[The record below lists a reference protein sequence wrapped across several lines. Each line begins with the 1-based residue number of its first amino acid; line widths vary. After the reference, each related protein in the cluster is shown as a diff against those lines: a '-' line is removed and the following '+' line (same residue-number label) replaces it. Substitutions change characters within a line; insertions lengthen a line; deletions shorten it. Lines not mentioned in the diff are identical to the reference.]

1 MIAESDALAFAKV
14 AQSLRAAKSPLATA
28 EEIVGYTRQQLDAD
42 HAGLTLL
49 RARYRLET
57 VTATDPMVERADR
70 LQEDLSEG
78 PARDSSWRHGT
89 LTSSDL
95 QADPR
100 WPRWATEVVALGVTS
115 ILACELTNQEDRRI
129 GAITLYWSQRRV
141 FTADDIAFTN
151 IFARHAALALTHS
164 MDEAGLN
171 VALDGRKLIGQAQG
185 ILMATYDLDQDRAFE
200 VLSRFSQARNI
211 KLRDIAQDI
220 VELRKPPKPQRVGNC
235 PMGTAGTG

>member
-1 MIAESDALAFAKV
+1 MSAESDALAFAKV
-14 AQSLRAAKSPLATA
+14 AQSLRAAASPLATA

-42 HAGLTLL
+42 HVGLTVL

-57 VTATDPMVERADR
+57 VTATDPLVERADR

-78 PARDSSWRHGT
+78 PARDSSWRHET
-89 LTSSDL
+89 LISSDL
-95 QADPR
+95 DVDPR
-100 WPRWATEVVALGVTS
+100 WPRWAGEDVALGVTS
-115 ILACELTNQEDRRI
+115 ILACELTDKTDRRI
-129 GAITLYWSQRRV
+129 GLINVYWSRRRS

-164 MDEAGLN
+164 MNEAGLN

-200 VLSRFSQARNI
+200 VLRRFSQDRNI
-211 KLRDIAQDI
+211 KLRQVAQEI
-220 VELRKPPKPQRVGNC
+220 VELRKLPKPPGVDDS
-235 PMGTAGTG
+235 PMGTAGPG